1 MEIIDIS
8 QELLSGS
15 VFEGDTAPRLTA
27 IKTVERDGF
36 AVSDLTVCLHNGTH
50 VDAPSH
56 TFSGGKDVCA
66 AELSVFGRVRRV
78 YRRKRREKFLP
89 SYAVQGRAARRRAG
103 AKLADMGIKLAGTQQ
118 QSFDGKDTLAV
129 HGIFARAGVYL
140 LENLVLKNVDEGKY
154 FLCALPLKAEGAEAS
169 PVRAVLVKYRRRC
182 VL

>member
-36 AVSDLTVCLHNGTH
+36 AVSDLTVCMHNGTH

-78 YRRKRREKFLP
+78 YRRKRREKFCRRMLFKGAP
-89 SYAVQGRAARRRAG
+89 PDAALAQ
-103 AKLADMGIKLAGTQQ
+103 KLADMGIELAGTQQ

-169 PVRAVLVKYRRRC
+169 PVRAVLVKI
-182 VL
+182 

>member
-66 AELSVFGRVRRV
+66 AELSVFLGECVV
-78 YRRKRREKFLP
+78 CTAENAEKNF
-89 SYAVQGRAARRRAG
+89 AVVCCSRARRPTSRWRKTCG
-103 AKLADMGIKLAGTQQ
+103 YG
-118 QSFDGKDTLAV
+118 
-129 HGIFARAGVYL
+129 Y
-140 LENLVLKNVDEGKY
+140 
-154 FLCALPLKAEGAEAS
+154 KACRHAA
-169 PVRAVLVKYRRRC
+169 AVL
-182 VL
+182 

>member
-66 AELSVFGRVRRV
+66 AELSVFWESASCVPPKTPEKNFCRRMLFKGAPPTS
-78 YRRKRREKFLP
+78 RWRK
-89 SYAVQGRAARRRAG
+89 
-103 AKLADMGIKLAGTQQ
+103 
-118 QSFDGKDTLAV
+118 
-129 HGIFARAGVYL
+129 
-140 LENLVLKNVDEGKY
+140 NLRIWV
-154 FLCALPLKAEGAEAS
+154 
-169 PVRAVLVKYRRRC
+169 
-182 VL
+182 

>member
-66 AELSVFGRVRRV
+66 AELSVFWESASCVPPKTPRKIFAVVCCSRARR
-78 YRRKRREKFLP
+78 
-89 SYAVQGRAARRRAG
+89 RRRAG
-103 AKLADMGIKLAGTQQ
+103 AKTCGYG
-118 QSFDGKDTLAV
+118 
-129 HGIFARAGVYL
+129 Y
-140 LENLVLKNVDEGKY
+140 
-154 FLCALPLKAEGAEAS
+154 KACRHAA
-169 PVRAVLVKYRRRC
+169 AVL
-182 VL
+182 

>member
-36 AVSDLTVCLHNGTH
+36 AVSDLTVCMHNGTH

-66 AELSVFGRVRRV
+66 AELSVFLGECVVCTAENAEKNFCRRMLF
-78 YRRKRREKFLP
+78 KGAP
-89 SYAVQGRAARRRAG
+89 PDAALAQ
-103 AKLADMGIKLAGTQQ
+103 KLADMGIELAGTQQ

-140 LENLVLKNVDEGKY
+140 LETSCLKMSTRVNIFFAPCLSKRRARKRRP
-154 FLCALPLKAEGAEAS
+154 CAP
-169 PVRAVLVKYRRRC
+169 C
-182 VL
+182 

>member
-66 AELSVFGRVRRV
+66 AELSVFLGECVVCTAENAEKNFCRRMLF
-78 YRRKRREKFLP
+78 K
-89 SYAVQGRAARRRAG
+89 G
-103 AKLADMGIKLAGTQQ
+103 APPDVALAQKLADMGIKLAVTQQ

-169 PVRAVLVKYRRRC
+169 PVRAVLVKI
-182 VL
+182 

>member
-66 AELSVFGRVRRV
+66 AELSVFLGECVV
-78 YRRKRREKFLP
+78 CTAENAEKNFLP

-103 AKLADMGIKLAGTQQ
+103 AKTCGYG
-118 QSFDGKDTLAV
+118 
-129 HGIFARAGVYL
+129 Y
-140 LENLVLKNVDEGKY
+140 
-154 FLCALPLKAEGAEAS
+154 KACRHAA
-169 PVRAVLVKYRRRC
+169 AVL
-182 VL
+182 

>member
-66 AELSVFGRVRRV
+66 AELSVFLGECVV
-78 YRRKRREKFLP
+78 CTAENAEKIF
-89 SYAVQGRAARRRAG
+89 AVVCCSRARRPTSRWR
-103 AKLADMGIKLAGTQQ
+103 K
-118 QSFDGKDTLAV
+118 
-129 HGIFARAGVYL
+129 
-140 LENLVLKNVDEGKY
+140 NLRIWV
-154 FLCALPLKAEGAEAS
+154 
-169 PVRAVLVKYRRRC
+169 
-182 VL
+182 

>member
-36 AVSDLTVCLHNGTH
+36 AVSDLTVCMHNGTH

-66 AELSVFGRVRRV
+66 AELSVFLGECVV
-78 YRRKRREKFLP
+78 CTAE
-89 SYAVQGRAARRRAG
+89 GRAARRRAG
-103 AKLADMGIKLAGTQQ
+103 AKTCGYG
-118 QSFDGKDTLAV
+118 
-129 HGIFARAGVYL
+129 Y
-140 LENLVLKNVDEGKY
+140 
-154 FLCALPLKAEGAEAS
+154 KACRHAA
-169 PVRAVLVKYRRRC
+169 AVL
-182 VL
+182 

>member
-66 AELSVFGRVRRV
+66 AELSVFWESASCVPPKTP
-78 YRRKRREKFLP
+78 RKIF
-89 SYAVQGRAARRRAG
+89 AVVCCSRARARRRAG
-103 AKLADMGIKLAGTQQ
+103 AKTCGYG
-118 QSFDGKDTLAV
+118 
-129 HGIFARAGVYL
+129 Y
-140 LENLVLKNVDEGKY
+140 
-154 FLCALPLKAEGAEAS
+154 KACRHAA
-169 PVRAVLVKYRRRC
+169 AVL
-182 VL
+182 

>member
-36 AVSDLTVCLHNGTH
+36 AVSDLTVCMHNGTH

-66 AELSVFGRVRRV
+66 AELSVFWESASCVPPKTPRKIFAVVCCSRARR
-78 YRRKRREKFLP
+78 
-89 SYAVQGRAARRRAG
+89 RRRAG
-103 AKLADMGIKLAGTQQ
+103 AKTCGYG
-118 QSFDGKDTLAV
+118 
-129 HGIFARAGVYL
+129 Y
-140 LENLVLKNVDEGKY
+140 
-154 FLCALPLKAEGAEAS
+154 KACRHAA
-169 PVRAVLVKYRRRC
+169 AVL
-182 VL
+182 

>member
-36 AVSDLTVCLHNGTH
+36 AVSDLTVCMHNGTH

-66 AELSVFGRVRRV
+66 AELSVFLGECVV
-78 YRRKRREKFLP
+78 CTAENAEKNFYVVCC
-89 SYAVQGRAARRRAG
+89 SRARRPTPRWR
-103 AKLADMGIKLAGTQQ
+103 K
-118 QSFDGKDTLAV
+118 
-129 HGIFARAGVYL
+129 
-140 LENLVLKNVDEGKY
+140 NLRIWV
-154 FLCALPLKAEGAEAS
+154 
-169 PVRAVLVKYRRRC
+169 
-182 VL
+182 

>member
-89 SYAVQGRAARRRAG
+89 SYAVQGRAPDVALAQ
-103 AKLADMGIKLAGTQQ
+103 KLADMGIKLAGTQQ

-169 PVRAVLVKYRRRC
+169 PVRAVLVKI
-182 VL
+182 